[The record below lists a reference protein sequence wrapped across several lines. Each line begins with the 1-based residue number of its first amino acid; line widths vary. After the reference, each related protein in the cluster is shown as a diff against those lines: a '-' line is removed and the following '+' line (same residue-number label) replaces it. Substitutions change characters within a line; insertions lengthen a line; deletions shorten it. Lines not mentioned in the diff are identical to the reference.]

1 MNWYRI
7 TLSRHEFESGE
18 LAVLQGAFQ
27 EAYVACNAPKG
38 MALFGIWSDDR
49 SLYFVYVTPNAAP
62 HVRPLLDAYSA
73 EPHDPANPRS
83 LSLIFGDE
91 SGRTFRSSG
100 FEA

>member
-7 TLSRHEFESGE
+7 TLSREDYESGE

-27 EAYVACNAPKG
+27 EAYVARNAPRG

-49 SLYFVYVTPNAAP
+49 TAYFAYLTPDSVP
-62 HVRPLLDAYSA
+62 HVRPLLEAYSA
-73 EPHDPANPRS
+73 EPVDPPDPSR

-91 SGRTFRSSG
+91 SGRGSRSG
-100 FEA
+100 VLEA